1 MRNFAYVGIIKT
13 LQTWFNV
20 IAAISGFTA
29 NVSAL
34 NPHRQKILMSIYVS
48 AAVAV
53 TIPHI

>member
-34 NPHRQKILMSIYVS
+34 NPRRQKILMSIYVS
-48 AAVAV
+48 SAVAV